1 MITISERVREQEE
14 LFRKMLD
21 NWAFKMRNAAPGIV
35 QSFNSAKQTA
45 TVQIAIRERI
55 NLNGVITWETLPL
68 LVDVPVAMFRAG
80 GYCITFPVNAGDE
93 GLVIF
98 ADACI
103 DAWYQSGGVQNQM
116 DKRRHDLS
124 DGFFLPLTWSQPRV
138 ISGYSTDSVQV
149 RNENGNAYVEIKG
162 DQINLVSPSK
172 ITGQAPEIDFNA
184 STKFQ
189 ITSPLMSWFI
199 DALASAGSIGSGNV
213 GAVNLNVGTMAVNAS
228 TSVDIEAGGNTKIE
242 GREFVSHEH
251 SGVQGGSGNT
261 GGVV

>member
-1 MITISERVREQEE
+1 MVNLPERIKEQAEV
-14 LFRKMLD
+14 FRKMLD
-21 NWAFKMRNAAPGIV
+21 AFAFDMRMVIPGSV
-35 QSFNSAKQTA
+35 KSFNAAKQTA
-45 TVQIAIRERI
+45 VIQPSIRERV
-55 NLNGVITWETLPL
+55 NLGGKLSWETLPL

-80 GYCITFPVNAGDE
+80 GYCITFPVNEGDE
-93 GLVIF
+93 GLVLF
-98 ADACI
+98 ADMCI
-103 DAWYQSGGVQNQM
+103 DAWFQSGGVQNQM

-149 RNENGNAYVEIKG
+149 RNEGGNAYVEIKG

-172 ITGQAPEIDFNA
+172 ITGQAPEIDFTA

-199 DALASAGSIGSGNV
+199 DALASAASNGSGNIGDV
-213 GAVNLNVGTMAVNAS
+213 RLNVGTLEVNAG

-251 SGVQGGSGNT
+251 SGVQGGPNNT